1 MSAGPDAAAGTFEEV
16 DRARADLYALL
27 ARLYYAAP
35 DAMLLELIA
44 HESQAEGA
52 VLAAAW
58 NALAAAAATADA
70 AAVRQEY
77 DDVFIGTGKAEITPY
92 ATYYLAQSG
101 REKILVQLRQELA
114 ALGLARTEAARE
126 PEDHI
131 AGLFDVMRHLVLADS
146 SDAAMHHQR
155 QFFDRFVGPFYA
167 RFCEAVVKS
176 ERAEFYKPV
185 AGLTQVFLDIELE
198 ALKV

>member
-1 MSAGPDAAAGTFEEV
+1 MSAMPDAEDGTFEEV

-27 ARLYYAAP
+27 ARLYYGAP
-35 DAMLLELIA
+35 DPMMLELIGQ
-44 HESQAEGA
+44 ERQAEGA

-77 DDVFIGTGKAEITPY
+77 DDVFIGTGKAEVTPY

-114 ALGLARTEAARE
+114 AMGLARNEAARE

-131 AGLFDVMRHLVLADS
+131 AGLFDVMRHLVLAGSTD
-146 SDAAMHHQR
+146 DAMQHQR
-155 QFFDRFVGPFYA
+155 QFFDRFIGPFYS

-176 ERAEFYKPV
+176 GRAEFYKPV
-185 AGLTQVFLDIELE
+185 AGLTQVFLDIESE